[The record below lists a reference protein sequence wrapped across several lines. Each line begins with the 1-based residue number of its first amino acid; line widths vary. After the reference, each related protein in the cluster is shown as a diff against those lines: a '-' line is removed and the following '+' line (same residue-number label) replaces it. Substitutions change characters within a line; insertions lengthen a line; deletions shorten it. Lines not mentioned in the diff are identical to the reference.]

1 MYGHQVVFFV
11 GIALS
16 LLGMFLKRYEFTG
29 IGLLFAQKTIDAV
42 IHNPHQAQIFSLVI
56 WILIV
61 VLVIYYTIQLS
72 SRTKI

>member
-1 MYGHQVVFFV
+1 
-11 GIALS
+11 
-16 LLGMFLKRYEFTG
+16 
-29 IGLLFAQKTIDAV
+29 DAV